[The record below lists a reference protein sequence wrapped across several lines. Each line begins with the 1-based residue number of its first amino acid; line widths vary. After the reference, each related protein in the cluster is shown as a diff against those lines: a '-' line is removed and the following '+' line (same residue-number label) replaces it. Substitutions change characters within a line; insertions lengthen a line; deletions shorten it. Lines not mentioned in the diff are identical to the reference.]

1 VGFSAGK
8 PQPPRTTPVGQ
19 ETSNWLWKRVNL
31 AKESLALNTNCQE
44 KENSSRG
51 EVRKIDQAL
60 IQR

>member
-1 VGFSAGK
+1 VDFSTGK

-19 ETSNWLWKRVNL
+19 ETRNWLWKRVNL